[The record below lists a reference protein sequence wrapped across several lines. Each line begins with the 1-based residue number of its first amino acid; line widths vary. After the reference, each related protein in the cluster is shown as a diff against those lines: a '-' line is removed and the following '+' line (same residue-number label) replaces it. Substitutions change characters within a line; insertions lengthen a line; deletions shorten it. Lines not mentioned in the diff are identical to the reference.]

1 MGAYRRERTAY
12 RNKMNNEIW
21 NGVFVFVVIVII
33 IALAFGYWR

>member
-12 RNKMNNEIW
+12 RNQMNNEIW
-21 NGVFVFVVIVII
+21 DGIIFFVGIVII